1 MNDKNMR
8 ELKHQQFNI
17 DNKALQDWYA
27 LPIEQRNEM
36 NNQAID
42 NIMLPWNVMIRRAKK
57 QPLPGLAGFHVIFFH
72 LPKTGGTTLDYIT
85 AKNYRV
91 DYVYQVNAP
100 AFDDHVAG
108 VYKNRK
114 MFRVMMGHYE
124 LNDYFYQLFDRKK
137 MVHFTMLREPVGRV
151 ISYYDYLRSSPNHP
165 KHHIAKDLSLKEF
178 ILHPDIDEMPNGQ
191 STRIMGLLK
200 KDLWKQ
206 YSNKEDQLIEEV
218 KYQLSN
224 RFSLFGLTELYD
236 HFLLMAQRALGWKD
250 IFYQRMN
257 SSKVKTDKSTID
269 PDVMDL
275 IKEQNKVDIALYDYA
290 KKLFMQRF
298 EEMGLTEEM
307 VATYKRHNKQHSD
320 LLEVQVNN
328 SIG

>member
-1 MNDKNMR
+1 MNETIMR
-8 ELKHQQFNI
+8 ELKNKQF
-17 DNKALQDWYA
+17 DLDKKALQDWYV
-27 LPIEQRNEM
+27 LPIEQRNEL
-36 NNQAID
+36 NNKAID
-42 NIMLPWNVMIRRAKK
+42 EIMLSWKVMLKRAKK

-85 AKNYRV
+85 AKNYRI

-137 MVHFTMLREPVGRV
+137 MVHFTMLREPIGRV

-178 ILHPDIDEMPNGQ
+178 VLHPKIDEMPNGQ

-200 KDLWKQ
+200 KDLWKKHKT
-206 YSNKEDQLIEEV
+206 NDEQLIEAV
-218 KYQLSN
+218 KHQLTH
-224 RFSLFGLTELYD
+224 RFSLFGLTEFYD
-236 HFLLMAQRALGWKD
+236 HFLLMAQRALGWND
-250 IFYQRMN
+250 IYYQRMN
-257 SSKVKTDKSTID
+257 SSKVKTDKSSID
-269 PDVMDL
+269 PEVMDL
-275 IKEQNKVDIALYDYA
+275 IKEQNAVDIALYDYA
-290 KKLFMQRF
+290 KKLFIQRF
-298 EEMGLTEEM
+298 EEMGLTEQM
-307 VATYKRHNKQHSD
+307 VKTYKKHNKQYSD
-320 LLEVQVNN
+320 LLNQQIDN